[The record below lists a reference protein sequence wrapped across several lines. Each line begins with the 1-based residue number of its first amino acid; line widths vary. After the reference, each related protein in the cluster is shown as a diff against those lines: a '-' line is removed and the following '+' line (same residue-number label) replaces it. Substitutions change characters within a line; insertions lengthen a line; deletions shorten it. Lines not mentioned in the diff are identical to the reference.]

1 MHVFFHA
8 PASSSRPHLGSLPAA
23 SRRVTR
29 STTTPYM
36 HDACMHYWP
45 RCACMGWVDDG
56 CVHLGAHAPCVPA
69 KEAVRIQLL
78 GYSRLARTCMRGT
91 AWLSLA
97 SRHGSARECEAA
109 GAISATN
116 QSIILELM
124 LLGRNGGSGSHCIT
138 RGFLTPTG
146 SASVTR

>member
-1 MHVFFHA
+1 M
-8 PASSSRPHLGSLPAA
+8 GWDG
-23 SRRVTR
+23 T
-29 STTTPYM
+29 M
-36 HDACMHYWP
+36 DACTWALM
-45 RCACMGWVDDG
+45 RLAC
-56 CVHLGAHAPCVPA
+56 LA

-97 SRHGSARECEAA
+97 SRHGSARAREAA

-116 QSIILELM
+116 QSIILELL

-146 SASVTR
+146 SASATR

>member
-36 HDACMHYWP
+36 HALWDGTMDACTWALM
-45 RCACMGWVDDG
+45 RLAC
-56 CVHLGAHAPCVPA
+56 PA

-78 GYSRLARTCMRGT
+78 GYSRLAPRTCMRGT

-116 QSIILELM
+116 QSFILELM

-146 SASVTR
+146 SASATR